1 MHTRDRLHAL
11 IDDLPEGEL
20 PAVERFLADRRASE
34 DPFVR
39 ALANA
44 PEDREPLT
52 PEDEAAIQEGLDAIA
67 RGDVVTQADVRRS
80 LGL

>member
-1 MHTRDRLHAL
+1 MQTRDRLHAL
-11 IDDLPEGEL
+11 IDALPEGEL
-20 PAVERFLADRRASE
+20 PAVERFLTARGASD
-34 DPFVR
+34 DPFLR

-44 PEDREPLT
+44 PVDDEPLT

-67 RGDVVTQADVRRS
+67 RGDVVTQSEVRRA